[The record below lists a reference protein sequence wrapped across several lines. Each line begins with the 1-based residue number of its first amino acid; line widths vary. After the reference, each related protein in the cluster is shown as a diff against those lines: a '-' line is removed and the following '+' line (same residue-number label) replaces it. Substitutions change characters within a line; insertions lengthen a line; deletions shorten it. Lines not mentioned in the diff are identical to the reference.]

1 MHVCQWK
8 QAFLVRSGLYIQ
20 IYFLLNQIKK
30 QVKLKLQIICNM
42 YKSIK
47 TTLVAFIAKFA

>member
-1 MHVCQWK
+1 MSMK
-8 QAFLVRSGLYIQ
+8 AGIFGKK
-20 IYFLLNQIKK
+20 FLLNQVEK